1 MADSKSTH
9 QIEIS
14 AIDKATQVINGIDN
28 RFKSLGKTIDKALA
42 IAGVAG
48 IAALTG
54 ALTKAVKEAAA
65 KEQTMKRLR
74 TAIEAIGKSYLSVSG
89 QVNTLLN
96 SQQNLTTFTNNQ
108 SAGALAT
115 LIQLTQNYE
124 LSMKALVVTE
134 DLAASGLFDLDS
146 AATAVGKALTGNV
159 MLLQRMGIKLK
170 EGDDVLAALSAR
182 FGGTAVKNVDTFS
195 GRLQQL
201 QNTISDTFEAV
212 GGPMLE
218 PLKKAAETLRA
229 TIASPEMQKKI
240 EEFARSIADMIPKA
254 VSALASFSTWVV
266 THGETILNFFKALIA
281 FRIVSWATS
290 AAASLVTLAPAISTA
305 LAAAISPAGLIVLAA
320 ASGTT
325 IGLTIGSAIA
335 KAIRNSRIQEAIAW
349 ISEDAKNAY
358 MKESGKFPLVGSG
371 LNAQN
376 LGTHGPSEEIKK
388 VNQALQSISAYDK
401 KILGALFFGAN
412 TTLSQDRLAEMG
424 LSAEERRVLGSRH
437 FGTIGVR
444 DRERSPYGDAMADN
458 VLGRSFMDTPAGQSL
473 GQFEDRIRAIAP
485 MFESMMSAVTNTL
498 VRGFITGK
506 GQIVDVLNSLR
517 DAILSILAQIA
528 ARMATAGLLSLIPGV
543 GGFSSIF
550 NALSGGQ
557 IFNQPRPA
565 PVGAN
570 PNLGTSGFGGG
581 VTIVFQGDVYG
592 SADSIASH
600 IEERLASRMR
610 MGTSKMIRVNG

>member
-42 IAGVAG
+42 VVGVAG
-48 IAALTG
+48 VAALTG

-65 KEQTMKRLR
+65 EEQTMKRLS
-74 TAIEAIGKSYLSVSG
+74 TAIEATGKSYLSVSG
-89 QVNTLLN
+89 QVNTLLK
-96 SQQNLTTFTNNQ
+96 SQQNLTQFADDQ

-115 LIQLTQNYE
+115 LIQLTQNYD

-146 AATAVGKALTGNV
+146 ASTAVGKALTGNV

-182 FGGTAVKNVDTFS
+182 FGGTAAKNVDTFS
-195 GRLQQL
+195 GRLTQL
-201 QNTISDTFEAV
+201 KNTISDAFEAV

-240 EEFARSIADMIPKA
+240 EAFAKSIADMIPKA
-254 VSALASFSTWVV
+254 VSALTSFSSWVV

-281 FRIVSWATS
+281 LRIVSWATS
-290 AAASLVTLAPAISTA
+290 AAAALVTLAPAISTA

-320 ASGTT
+320 ASGTA
-325 IGLTIGSAIA
+325 IGLTIGHAIA
-335 KAIRNSRIQEAIAW
+335 KAIRDSRKEYQSAIPDVLNDFVGPPAM
-349 ISEDAKNAY
+349 A
-358 MKESGKFPLVGSG
+358 KFPLVGSG

-376 LGTHGPSEEIKK
+376 LGTHVLTAGDGVVAALEK
-388 VNQALQSISAYDK
+388 VAYKISNIDNK
-401 KILGALFFGAN
+401 
-412 TTLSQDRLAEMG
+412 
-424 LSAEERRVLGSRH
+424 VLGSRL
-437 FGTIGVR
+437 GRGVIDPLIR
-444 DRERSPYGDAMADN
+444 NERGLLFPEDDRNQSNPFRIRQNNNLPTVSRSDIFGDAEERLAKLQEQINMLAPALQFAMST
-458 VLGRSFMDTPAGQSL
+458 VMD
-473 GQFEDRIRAIAP
+473 
-485 MFESMMSAVTNTL
+485 TL
-498 VRGFITGK
+498 VRGFISGK

-543 GGFSSIF
+543 GGFASVF

-565 PVGAN
+565 PVGAS
-570 PNLGTSGFGGG
+570 PSMSGFGGGG

-600 IEERLASRMR
+600 IESKLANRMR
-610 MGTSKMIRVNG
+610 MGTSRMIRGNG